1 MTLSQHDEAAFWKDF
16 VSGDKTA
23 YATVYRLYYPRL
35 MAYGRKFTPEMS
47 VIEDC
52 IQELFVQFWIARNRL
67 DGVQSIRSYLFVS
80 FRYSLLKAL
89 EKLTRPEQDLLH
101 GEEAGFSIEA
111 SIEQVMINRECLY
124 ESKVNLEAALEK
136 LTGRQK
142 EAVFL
147 MFYEGMR
154 YEEIAQVLQI
164 STKATYK
171 LMARAIGELRTTY
184 KQNAAFWTVTLPA
197 FLTSLLCV

>member
-1 MTLSQHDEAAFWKDF
+1 
-16 VSGDKTA
+16 
-23 YATVYRLYYPRL
+23 ATVYRPYYPRL
-35 MAYGRKFTPEMS
+35 MAYGRKFTSEMS

-80 FRYSLLKAL
+80 FRHSLLKAL